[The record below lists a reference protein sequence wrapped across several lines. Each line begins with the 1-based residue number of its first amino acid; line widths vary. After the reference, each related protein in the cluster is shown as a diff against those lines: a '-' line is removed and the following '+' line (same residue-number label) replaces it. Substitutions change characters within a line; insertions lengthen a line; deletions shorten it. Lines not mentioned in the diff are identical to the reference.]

1 MADPPRLAWPERFA
15 ITPVDSESLQQE
27 RKMRNIILATMCA
40 AAIGAFSVGGA
51 SAQATGPAGQ
61 DSNKMGTGSTMSKDG
76 MAKSG
81 TQGMSKDGMAKDGV
95 AKGSMSKDGMKKDS
109 TAKDEMKK

>member
-1 MADPPRLAWPERFA
+1 
-15 ITPVDSESLQQE
+15 
-27 RKMRNIILATMCA
+27 MRNIILATMCA

-76 MAKSG
+76 MS
-81 TQGMSKDGMAKDGV
+81 KDGV

>member
-1 MADPPRLAWPERFA
+1 
-15 ITPVDSESLQQE
+15 
-27 RKMRNIILATMCA
+27 MRNIILATMCA
-40 AAIGAFSVGGA
+40 AAIGAFSVDGA

-81 TQGMSKDGMAKDGV
+81 TQGMSKDGMEKDGV